1 MKKLTSIWACFALL
15 TIGVFLKISDPYIV
29 ERVRLINFDL
39 YQKTI
44 QPSKD
49 ESIALLEIGEDSL
62 HKFGQWPWPRA
73 HFAQM
78 ISDLRNANA
87 GIIAFTVMFP
97 EADRFQQDE
106 IFQSWIKDN
115 GIILSQTG
123 SSNGRSDTAPF
134 VGTVVLGDGDPY
146 DFVNEY
152 PGIVTNIPE
161 LESVAWGIGHINSNP
176 ESDNVTRRIPLLIQV
191 NDRLYPSLTMEIL
204 RANADK
210 KSYTVKAEPTGI
222 ENFRIPPFEPFIT
235 DSTGSMWLSYS
246 KQYDSYQYGID
257 TIPDLK
263 GKTILVGVTAEG
275 VVPLVSTP
283 QGAKYPHQIQA
294 SSLSDLMNP
303 GEIISRPNYIPLLEI
318 ALTVFLGLGIILSVY
333 YLPLVW
339 SLISFFAIAGVSF
352 GLPYYLWIE
361 NHFLV
366 EFIYTLSLCIVLFAH
381 SSFNNFWVQFKLR
394 QEIQKQFAG
403 YCSPTVVRMLQEN
416 PSLIKDGMKREI
428 SICFSDLRGFTPL
441 GESFGDDVKGL
452 TKLMNDYMDAITQP
466 VLNADGMIIKY
477 IGDASMH
484 VHNAPNDDPDHPKSA
499 VQTGLNMLKAVEKF
513 NEKITAEGRPPIG
526 MGAGINSGLGYLGEM
541 GSTSRH
547 SYDVLGDAVSTAA
560 RIESKC
566 KEYGCLLLVGEST
579 VKHCEDDF
587 FFLKIDDLAVK
598 GKSVGIG
605 IYTVL
610 SDWDY
615 AWNNTDWPSRQDA
628 HNKMHELYR
637 SQQFDLA
644 IKFCNDLKGEFDGKM
659 DKYYDMWIERCEF
672 QKTQDLPEDWNGVFI
687 ATTK

>member
-1 MKKLTSIWACFALL
+1 MKWLTSIWSTLGLITLL
-15 TIGVFLKISDPYIV
+15 ISIQISNPNFLQQINLITFDQAIQSLPDEKSDQI
-29 ERVRLINFDL
+29 I
-39 YQKTI
+39 
-44 QPSKD
+44 
-49 ESIALLEIGEDSL
+49 LLDIGEGSL
-62 HKFGQWPWPRA
+62 GELGQFPLPR
-73 HFAQM
+73 HLYAQM

-87 GIIAFTVMFP
+87 GLIGFTIMFP
-97 EADRFQQDE
+97 EVDRLGGDE
-106 IFQSWIKDN
+106 VFASWIKDN
-115 GIILSQTG
+115 GIVLAQDADP
-123 SSNGRSDTAPF
+123 NGRSEKAPY
-134 VGTVVLGDGDPY
+134 VGTAVFGTGDPLDWAIRY
-146 DFVNEY
+146 N
-152 PGIVTNIPE
+152 GLVTNIPMIE
-161 LESVAWGIGHINSNP
+161 DQAWGVGLINGMP
-176 ESDNVTRRIPLLIQV
+176 EVDGVTRRIPLLSQI
-191 NDRLYPSLTMEIL
+191 NNELYPSFSLETIRILNEKPSYTIKVNDLGIEEIIL
-204 RANADK
+204 RPFQIPTDANG
-210 KSYTVKAEPTGI
+210 SIWLNTNYE
-222 ENFRIPPFEPFIT
+222 FER
-235 DSTGSMWLSYS
+235 YE
-246 KQYDSYQYGID
+246 YGVD
-257 TIPDLK
+257 TLPNLQ
-263 GKTILVGVTAEG
+263 GKTIIVGLTASG
-275 VVPLVSTP
+275 VASQIATP
-283 QGAKYPHQIQA
+283 VGLLPAHHLQA
-294 SSLSDLMNP
+294 MSLQTILSDQS
-303 GEIISRPNYIPLLEI
+303 ISRPIYGSLLEI
-318 ALTVFLGLGIILSVY
+318 GLTLIGSLLIVLGVY
-333 YLPLVW
+333 YLPLW
-339 SLISFFAIAGVSF
+339 ASLITFISLSSGVLGGFWYSWTNFGILLSPTIVILIFIISFASA
-352 GLPYYLWIE
+352 
-361 NHFLV
+361 
-366 EFIYTLSLCIVLFAH
+366 
-381 SSFNNFWVQFKLR
+381 SFNNFWVQFKLR

-452 TKLMNDYMDAITQP
+452 TKLMNEYMDAITQP

-484 VHNAPNDDPDHPKSA
+484 VHNAPNDDPNHPKSA
-499 VQTGLNMLKAVEKF
+499 VQTGLNMLKAVERF

-579 VKHCEDDF
+579 VKQCEEDF

-610 SDWDY
+610 DTWFW
-615 AWNNTDWPSRQDA
+615 AWHNTDWPSRQDT

-637 SQQFDLA
+637 SQQFDMA

-659 DKYYDMWIERCEF
+659 DNYYDMWIERCEYM
-672 QKTQDLPEDWNGVFI
+672 KTQDLPKDWDGVFI